1 MALRKSTQ
9 AAARVPAPSAMS
21 GSGLIHAYAE
31 HTTVAGAFA
40 AADVIEMIPF
50 PAHSKLV
57 HFLAQIEDL
66 DSDGTPAV
74 TLDVGV
80 LSGQYLA
87 ALDDAGSA
95 RTCGTELGSDVTTG
109 QAGGSILGTAAQML
123 AIAPSLLDRSL
134 GLKVE
139 AAPDVLIAGAK
150 IRFFAAFAPVP
161 QGVSVS

>member
-1 MALRKSTQ
+1 MALRKSVQ
-9 AAARVPAPSAMS
+9 ATARVPAPSALS
-21 GSGLIHAYAE
+21 GSGLIHAYGE
-31 HTTVAGAFA
+31 YTTATAT
-40 AADVIEMIPF
+40 AADVVEMIPF
-50 PAHSKLV
+50 PAHTKLV
-57 HFLAQIEDL
+57 HFLAYIEDM

-87 ALDDAGSA
+87 ALNDAGSA

-134 GLKVE
+134 GLKIE
-139 AAPDVLIAGAK
+139 AAPDALVTTAK
-150 IRFFAAFAPVP
+150 IRFFAVFAPVP
-161 QGVSVS
+161 QGVTVS